1 MSFLSIFKK
10 KATSNEEKTF
20 LGIGFD
26 LLDKKREN
34 LVNIYQEDDNRK
46 NHTFVFGS
54 TGVGK
59 TRLIEGLIEQDIP
72 KGKNIVIIDPKGD
85 VGLFSK
91 MVEIAKRCGR
101 ENELMFLSPIYPD
114 FSIKINPLSNY
125 YMEEEVISHIVSG
138 VPAKDEFFYN
148 VANETTIAVVKAL
161 FIIRRYEA
169 NTQALN
175 FDEIAQKVYY
185 GGLIELKE
193 QLEEIKNMGSD
204 EEELDNLLLLYERVL
219 SSPQDYFAKVSST
232 LRTTLTQMT
241 MGNVGKIIG
250 EAQENAFI
258 SKLQNDEGVLLYVMT
273 GSMLT
278 RQVSSVIS
286 KVTISMIQ
294 SCVGRIYASGK
305 KFKNTLNIYIDEA
318 ASSVYRGIET
328 LYAQARGAGVAITGL
343 TQSSADLSAE
353 IGQDGANRLLELT
366 NTKIIM
372 RLNDTKSSKIIS
384 DLGGKRKAYSYFLT
398 VEGGITSR
406 EVEEL
411 NIENDDVTTLQ
422 KREFYYFGF
431 EGRFKGKTLRVKG
444 SKIQIIMPDVRQKD
458 IA

>member
-10 KATSNEEKTF
+10 KSTSNEEKTF

-305 KFKNTLNIYIDEA
+305 KFKNT
-318 ASSVYRGIET
+318 V
-328 LYAQARGAGVAITGL
+328 L
-343 TQSSADLSAE
+343 TFQP
-353 IGQDGANRLLELT
+353 
-366 NTKIIM
+366 K
-372 RLNDTKSSKIIS
+372 
-384 DLGGKRKAYSYFLT
+384 
-398 VEGGITSR
+398 
-406 EVEEL
+406 
-411 NIENDDVTTLQ
+411 
-422 KREFYYFGF
+422 
-431 EGRFKGKTLRVKG
+431 
-444 SKIQIIMPDVRQKD
+444 
-458 IA
+458 

>member
-1 MSFLSIFKK
+1 MFFSKK
-10 KATSNEEKTF
+10 QRLNDEKTF
-20 LGIGFD
+20 IGIGFD
-26 LLDKKREN
+26 LEDRKSEKL
-34 LVNIYQEDDNRK
+34 LNIYQNDDNRK

-72 KGKNIVIIDPKGD
+72 KGKNVVIIDPKGD
-85 VGLFSK
+85 IGLFSK
-91 MVEIAKRCGR
+91 MVEVARKCER
-101 ENELMFLSPIYPD
+101 EKELLFLSPIYPD
-114 FSIKINPLSNY
+114 YSIKINPLANY

-148 VANETTIAVVKAL
+148 VANETTTAVVKAL
-161 FIIRRYEA
+161 FIIRRYEG
-169 NTQALN
+169 NNQPLN
-175 FDEIAQKVYY
+175 FEEIAQKVYY

-193 QLEEIKNMGSD
+193 NLEEIKASGFSD
-204 EEELDNLLLLYERVL
+204 ENLINLLSLYDRVL

-250 EAQENAFI
+250 TAQQNVFI
-258 SKLQNDEGVLLYVMT
+258 DRLEKDEGVLLYIMT

-278 RQVSSVIS
+278 RQVSSIIS

-294 SCVGRIYASGK
+294 SCVGRVYASGK

-318 ASSVYRGIET
+318 ASCVYRGIET
-328 LYAQARGAGVAITGL
+328 LYAQARGAGVAISGL
-343 TQSSADLSAE
+343 TQSSADLAAE

-372 RLNDTKSSKIIS
+372 RLNDTKSSKMIS
-384 DLGGKRKAYSYFLT
+384 DLGGKRRAYSYFLT

-411 NIENDDVTTLQ
+411 NIENDDVTTLE

-431 EGRFKGKTLRVKG
+431 EGRFKGKTLKVED
-444 SKIQIIMPDVRQKD
+444 SKLLVLMPDVTKANND
-458 IA
+458 